1 MNELR
6 IFESNDDQSR
16 AGFHTIL
23 AGPEHSDYAKFC
35 PAAGHGLG
43 INDLKVIEVR
53 NVIAGMSSDSIIYPG
68 LEEGW
73 RVQQVIKAMEISN
86 IENKWIKV
94 ANMYR
99 QAAFAAAR

>member
-53 NVIAGMSSDSIIYPG
+53 NVIAGMSSDSIIYPN

-73 RVQQVIKAMEISN
+73 RV
-86 IENKWIKV
+86 
-94 ANMYR
+94 
-99 QAAFAAAR
+99 